1 MLQWNCVTRISLAIK
16 THGYAIIIDSN
27 INTMHQSCGGMSSMC
42 GACLGWGESE
52 LETLQHIYLE
62 PQMCA
67 SALVGITSFIKS
79 SCPFGLCVALV
90 VVRAR
95 RTSTITHNGP

>member
-1 MLQWNCVTRISLAIK
+1 
-16 THGYAIIIDSN
+16 
-27 INTMHQSCGGMSSMC
+27 MC
-42 GACLGWGESE
+42 GACLGWGEKE
-52 LETLQHIYLE
+52 LETLQHIYVE

-67 SALVGITSFIKS
+67 SALVGITSLIKS

-95 RTSTITHNGP
+95 RTSTITHNGPFAIFKRQINDKNDVGAT